1 MDKVQVFDM
10 VDVLDMVIRQMKW
23 RRLNKEDVSGIVD
36 KMDKVKVCDM
46 MGKVDKFKV
55 ASMVD
60 KDVF

>member
-10 VDVLDMVIRQMKW
+10 VDVLDMVKRQMKW